1 MKKIS
6 KLKSFFFLLQK
17 NELFAIVGLFGIVA
31 LCLVCYDSSLWMKY
45 SNLVAKNEKE
55 LGEQNSWLSREEEI
69 NKEFRSIIEKILHRD
84 KIDQPKLIALV
95 SNAAQRLSI
104 KYTLDGMP
112 REEAGKFFS
121 FNKISINLSNVL
133 FSDIL
138 EFDNAIEVNDS
149 NLCIDNIELNLH
161 GNSLSGKIGISAL
174 IIKSDGDVDK
184 IVAQILKT
192 HHFDEKLVKWT
203 ERSNLLE

>member
-17 NELFAIVGLFGIVA
+17 NELFAIVGSLGIAA
-31 LCLVCYDSSLWMKY
+31 LGVVWYDSSLWMKY
-45 SNLVAKNEKE
+45 SDLVAKNEKE
-55 LGEQNSWLSREEEI
+55 AGQQKSWLSREEEI
-69 NKEFRSIIEKILHRD
+69 NKNFRSIIEKILHRE

-95 SNAAQRLSI
+95 SNTAKRLSI

-121 FNKISINLSNVL
+121 FNKISINLNNVL

-138 EFDNAIEVNDS
+138 EFDNAVEVNDS
-149 NLCIDNIELNLH
+149 NLCIDNMELALH

-174 IIKSDGDVDK
+174 IIKSDDDVDK
-184 IVAQILKT
+184 LVAQILKT
-192 HHFDEKLVKWT
+192 HHFDEKLVKWN
-203 ERSNLLE
+203 ERNNLLE